1 MNVSMDVEYRTT
13 PPSLCHVCKLH

>member
-13 PPSLCHVCKLH
+13 TPSLRHVCKLP